1 MTEVVNSEFTVFNA
15 LQLFVFTQG
24 ASRPETELSFIE
36 KDVQE
41 ERLEDPPAPEME
53 GNSDVCFFGGER
65 AASKPTGEY
74 DKEKLRVS
82 HETVFSLQCIIVCKN
97 SRKARHGSRKSL

>member
-1 MTEVVNSEFTVFNA
+1 MTEVINSEFRVFNA

-41 ERLEDPPAPEME
+41 ERLVDPPAPEME
-53 GNSDVCFFGGER
+53 GNSDVCFFGGKQ
-65 AASKPTGEY
+65 AASKPTRE
-74 DKEKLRVS
+74 
-82 HETVFSLQCIIVCKN
+82 N
-97 SRKARHGSRKSL
+97 

>member
-1 MTEVVNSEFTVFNA
+1 MTEVVNSEFSVFNA

-41 ERLEDPPAPEME
+41 ERLEDPPAPEVE
-53 GNSDVCFFGGER
+53 GNSDVRFFGSER
-65 AASKPTGEY
+65 AASKRTRE
-74 DKEKLRVS
+74 
-82 HETVFSLQCIIVCKN
+82 N
-97 SRKARHGSRKSL
+97 